1 MRQTLLAVMV
11 LMVGACGGAT
21 EPEETVVA
29 GPACDPDNGGLT
41 LPDGFCALVAA
52 EGLGAARHMV
62 TAPNGDLFVAD
73 RNQGGENPVTGGVV
87 ALRDTDG
94 DGRFD

>member
-62 TAPNGDLFVAD
+62 TAPNGDIWIACSGVDKIGRVRVL
-73 RNQGGENPVTGGVV
+73 GGAAGAP
-87 ALRDTDG
+87 
-94 DGRFD
+94 